1 MPDLP
6 CLLILALA
14 TWRLSSLLA
23 CEDGPADILVKLR
36 LRLGVKY
43 DKESKPYG
51 TNGLAKGIICV
62 WCSSIWIGAA
72 WALLWYAWPQS
83 APWLALPFAL
93 SAGAA
98 LVEKYA
104 R

>member
-6 CLLILALA
+6 CLLVLALA

-23 CEDGPADILVKLR
+23 CEDGPFGILARLR
-36 LRLGVKY
+36 VRLGVRY
-43 DKESKPYG
+43 DQESKPYG
-51 TNGLAKGIICV
+51 TNELSKLILCP
-62 WCSSIWIGAA
+62 WCSSLWFGAF
-72 WALLWYAWPQS
+72 WTLVWLAWPQG
-83 APWLALPFAL
+83 AHLLALPLAL
-93 SAGAA
+93 SAMAV